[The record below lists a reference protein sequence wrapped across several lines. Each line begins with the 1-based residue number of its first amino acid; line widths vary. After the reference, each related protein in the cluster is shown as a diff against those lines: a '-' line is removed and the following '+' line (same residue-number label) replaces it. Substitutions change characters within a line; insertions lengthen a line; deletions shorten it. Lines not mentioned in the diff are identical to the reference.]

1 MTDPMRQRIHGIAC
15 ECLLLLGMLH
25 PCAAAAQARTITFED
40 AVGIALERNPDLRR
54 GQIDTSLNDADV
66 RQARM
71 QFMPDLRLDVSGL
84 QNTGRNFNATQDRI
98 VEQTTHSLA
107 LGVSSRL
114 TLFNGFRDV
123 ANLNRAQAL
132 DAAGRLD
139 LQRTGQA
146 VVFDVAEKFLTFVLW
161 QEQSRVQREYLAG
174 EVELETQIRYYV
186 EAGARA
192 VADLYQQ
199 QANVAAAKVAVI
211 DTQAEAER
219 AMVEVM
225 RTLQLDPAGTY
236 DLQPPAQEAVAEPAD
251 LQSLLARAQAN
262 RMDVHA
268 AEARLEAAEQNVRV
282 AGADYW
288 PTLTLDTGYASEYTD
303 ASAIAFNQQ
312 LDQQRGRVVALNITV
327 PLFDRNAARHA
338 SRRAQLQSLRMS
350 VELDAAREDVG
361 LQVRQAYMSLHAARE
376 RLTAADA
383 QQHAAERAA
392 QTAQERFRGG
402 AYSLVELSK
411 ARTDLVDAQGALA
424 RARVLLSLQQIAMQ
438 YVVGDINAAG
448 YSRD

>member
-1 MTDPMRQRIHGIAC
+1 MRLRIHRAAC
-15 ECLLLLGMLH
+15 ECLLMLGMLH
-25 PCAAAAQARTITFED
+25 ASVAAPQSRTITFED
-40 AVGIALERNPDLRR
+40 AVGIALERSPDLRHV
-54 GQIDTSLNDADV
+54 QIDTALNDVDV
-66 RQARM
+66 REARM
-71 QFMPDLRLDVSGL
+71 QFTPDLQLTVSGL
-84 QNTGRNFNATQDRI
+84 QNTGRSFNATEGR
-98 VEQTTHSLA
+98 VLEQTTHSLA

-114 TLFNGFRDV
+114 TLFSGFRDV
-123 ANLNRAQAL
+123 ANLNRAQAA

-139 LQRTGQA
+139 LKRSEES

-199 QANVAAAKVAVI
+199 QANVAAAKAAVI

-219 AMVEVM
+219 AMIEVM
-225 RTLQLDPAGTY
+225 RTLQLDPAATY
-236 DLQPPAQEAVAEPAD
+236 DFQPPAQEAAAEPAD
-251 LQSLLARAQAN
+251 FESLLARAQAN
-262 RMDVHA
+262 RADVYA

-282 AGADYW
+282 ARADFW

-303 ASAIAFNQQ
+303 ASAIAFNEQ
-312 LDQQRGRVVALNITV
+312 LDQQRGGVVALNVTV
-327 PLFDRNAARHA
+327 PLFDRNAARYA

-350 VELDAAREDVG
+350 VELDAAREAVG
-361 LQVRQAYMSLHAARE
+361 LQVRQAYMSLQAARE

-402 AYSLVELSK
+402 AYTLVELSK
-411 ARTDLVDAQGALA
+411 ARTDLVEAQGALA

-438 YVVGDINAAG
+438 YVVGDINVAQ